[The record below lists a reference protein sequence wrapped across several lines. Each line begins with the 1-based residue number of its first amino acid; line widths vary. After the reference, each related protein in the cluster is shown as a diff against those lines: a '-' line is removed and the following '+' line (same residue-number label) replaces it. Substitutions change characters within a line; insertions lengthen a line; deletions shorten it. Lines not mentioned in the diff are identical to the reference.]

1 MKTQIGAATPTHATE
16 FAATARRATVL
27 LCAPSICLIGL
38 SYQVTMVTT
47 MQVVT
52 EHEGDYFVVEVYSD
66 DNRLL
71 IRVGFDYEPTQ
82 DEIDDLLQQFV
93 GGEE

>member
-1 MKTQIGAATPTHATE
+1 
-16 FAATARRATVL
+16 
-27 LCAPSICLIGL
+27 
-38 SYQVTMVTT
+38 